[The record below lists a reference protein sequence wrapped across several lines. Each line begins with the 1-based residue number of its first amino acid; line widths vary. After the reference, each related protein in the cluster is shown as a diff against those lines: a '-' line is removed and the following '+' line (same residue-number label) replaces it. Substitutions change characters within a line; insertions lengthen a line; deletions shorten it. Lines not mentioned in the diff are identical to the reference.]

1 MDVRVTDLGR
11 GQGMAP
17 QQCRVVALLDSD
29 DVNDANVRIGRE
41 QVSGDLGESLGDLPA
56 QVGLA
61 GGYLLAFTPVLGE
74 PKGAMGFWMGAVIG
88 MALAAVIGVFY
99 FRYVANAALRGADVT
114 A

>member
-61 GGYLLAFTPVLGE
+61 G
-74 PKGAMGFWMGAVIG
+74 VIG
-88 MALAAVIGVFY
+88 FEGVEG
-99 FRYVANAALRGADVT
+99 VV
-114 A
+114 